1 MRRSKEKKLISFANY
16 NLISSSLA
24 DISCIESKTD
34 SEILEEI
41 VLSKRL
47 PLLPV
52 HPSAAQIVI
61 TLYSNLS
68 KPDAIKNA
76 WRSLF
81 AYAAAGTG
89 GKARITNLLPLVE
102 LLRDYCWGQ
111 EADCERK
118 EKEYL
123 LNHLKA
129 QWNGIVK
136 YLQDTELIKY
146 QKASL
151 EYYETNNNIKFALD
165 LLDTLERF
173 PYECSLIS
181 NMLNFIVDSW
191 SLIFNYGRTYRALV
205 DMVDLVQP
213 ANTPDHRRAFCDRLY
228 IISRSWPTE

>member
-1 MRRSKEKKLISFANY
+1 MRRQKEKKLVSVANY
-16 NLISSSLA
+16 SFIFPVIE
-24 DISCIESKTD
+24 DISYVERKTD
-34 SEILEEI
+34 SEIIEEI
-41 VLSKRL
+41 LLSKRL

-52 HPSAAQIVI
+52 NPSAAQIVV

-68 KPDAIKNA
+68 KPDGLKNA

-81 AYAAAGTG
+81 AYASAGVG
-89 GKARITNLLPLVE
+89 GKARVTNLSPLVE

-118 EKEYL
+118 DKEYP
-123 LNHLKA
+123 LNHLKV
-129 QWNGIVK
+129 QWNSIVK
-136 YLQDTELIKY
+136 HLQDTELTKY

-151 EYYETNNNIKFALD
+151 EYYEANNNIKFALD

-191 SLIFNYGRTYRALV
+191 PLISNYGRTCRALV